1 MGECGDELYNGYTRP
16 FFAHIDE
23 YFDITRNVYVPS
35 GRHFCPFCLFG
46 GALWADYLT
55 PDWFRS
61 LFQIS
66 TAAILIP
73 TSNLHDPPK
82 IASRNRRP
90 SVLNEKS
97 DIEKNRN
104 SFDN

>member
-1 MGECGDELYNGYTRP
+1 MCPQGAIFALFVCWGRP
-16 FFAHIDE
+16 F
-23 YFDITRNVYVPS
+23 
-35 GRHFCPFCLFG
+35 
-46 GALWADYLT
+46 WADYLT
-55 PDWFRS
+55 PDMYRS

-97 DIEKNRN
+97 DIEKKIGIHLVIKVK
-104 SFDN
+104 